1 MSNKPYGG
9 NKGRSIFTEFKENRR
24 GGGTCM
30 LYLVQIKTLKNKN
43 LHMKQKKETMK
54 LCTLVY

>member
-9 NKGRSIFTEFKENRR
+9 NKGRSIFTEFKENKR

-30 LYLVQIKTLKNKN
+30 LYVVQIKTLKNKN
-43 LHMKQKKETMK
+43 LHMKQKKK
-54 LCTLVY
+54 Q